1 MIGISF
7 NKKEFEYDAYT
18 LVKAFYPQEEVENF
32 YEEDAEEKKVYD
44 LLVRIT
50 YGEDKTHLSLERDGE
65 IIFGEA
71 ARFKK
76 GQERKERKNILKQ
89 ILYRG
94 LVQET
99 GITLPWGNLTGIR
112 PTKIAMGLIESGM
125 SNAEAADYMRRTYYT
140 IIKMGTACM
149 WEVPSAPVSVC
160 IVLSAHL
167 L

>member
-7 NKKEFEYDAYT
+7 NKREFEYDAYT

-32 YEEDAEEKKVYD
+32 YAEETQEEKTYD
-44 LLVRIT
+44 LLVRIA
-50 YGEDKTHLSLERDGE
+50 YGEEETHLSLERDGE

-71 ARFKK
+71 AHFEK
-76 GQERKERKNILKQ
+76 GQDRKERKNILKQ

-94 LVQET
+94 LTQET

-125 SNAEAADYMRRTYYT
+125 SNAEAAEDR
-140 IIKMGTACM
+140 K
-149 WEVPSAPVSVC
+149 SV
-160 IVLSAHL
+160 V
-167 L
+167 